1 MTITTLSRQEFNRN
15 ANRAQKAAQ
24 NGPVF
29 ITDHG
34 HPAHV
39 LLTIQE
45 YQRITGGS
53 ICVSGWWRKVT
64 VYDHSLLPAK
74 YDQLVTVETKFD
86 YIKRASIRFS
96 SYIWDEDGK
105 KLLVEGY
112 TIHACTNMEGKI
124 RRIPQLLLDLTNKF
138 NINKGE

>member
-15 ANRAQKAAQ
+15 ANKAQKAAQ

-45 YQRITGGS
+45 YQRITGYQTNIVEWLAMAGDADLEFEPP
-53 ICVSGWWRKVT
+53 R
-64 VYDHSLLPAK
+64 LLGPLYSPA
-74 YDQLVTVETKFD
+74 
-86 YIKRASIRFS
+86 
-96 SYIWDEDGK
+96 
-105 KLLVEGY
+105 
-112 TIHACTNMEGKI
+112 
-124 RRIPQLLLDLTNKF
+124 DLS
-138 NINKGE
+138 